1 MSSSETSGVIVSIT
15 EQKVNSYSN
24 MLISVFLKSLIL
36 QLLHLFCLCVP
47 SQTHPKDQKPHI
59 QHASYTFPLWA
70 TNTLP
75 SSSPQT
81 VSETNL
87 NPSVS
92 LYPPCL
98 VRGCICLVRVSVCLI
113 HQSYGNI
120 KTNYGGKICQSF
132 GSACTFLTIRFQRLG
147 FVWQSLFKLEILLY
161 LVLSESGTLWRHI
174 NESTN

>member
-47 SQTHPKDQKPHI
+47 SQTQPKDQKPHT

-98 VRGCICLVRVSVCLI
+98 ARGCICLES
-113 HQSYGNI
+113 
-120 KTNYGGKICQSF
+120 ICVPNPPK
-132 GSACTFLTIRFQRLG
+132 L
-147 FVWQSLFKLEILLY
+147 WQYQDKLRWQNLLVFWQCMY
-161 LVLSESGTLWRHI
+161 I
-174 NESTN
+174 FNN